1 MMAFLHTLGTLQLL
15 HIFLRVVIYFLIFCF
30 FARMIL
36 SWLAMAIPSLSP
48 SNPFVR
54 FFNNITGPLYDPLYR
69 VLPGSS
75 MAGAFD
81 IRGTI
86 AFIFSW
92 WGLTVLDILLSNA
105 IPAMW

>member
-1 MMAFLHTLGTLQLL
+1 MPFLQAVATMGLL
-15 HIFLRVVIYFLIFCF
+15 HLFIKLFFGLLVLCF

-36 SWLAMAIPSLSP
+36 SWLVMAIPTLNP
-48 SNPFVR
+48 ANPFVR
-54 FFNNITGPLYDPLYR
+54 FFDHITGPLYDPLYR

-81 IRGTI
+81 IRATI

-92 WGLTVLDILLSNA
+92 WGLTVLNFLLSNA
-105 IPAMW
+105 IPATW